1 MQLTRSSA
9 QTEREWRARPSSI
22 FRAYPARWLVLL
34 VGSILRIIY
43 EALNWSRRT
52 QSGIRYLCSWW
63 WRKRISA
70 ANFMM
75 PMSDFELK
83 PRTI

>member
-1 MQLTRSSA
+1 MAGSTILDLSGVPGTV
-9 QTEREWRARPSSI
+9 
-22 FRAYPARWLVLL
+22 LVQL
-34 VGSILRIIY
+34 VGSSLRIIY

-52 QSGIRYLCSWW
+52 QSGICYLCSWW

-75 PMSDFELK
+75 PMSDFGLK
-83 PRTI
+83 PRAI